1 MRLYALINY
10 ENSLCLNIDLFLFL
24 NILHNFRLIYWNF
37 LNNLI
42 WFFIITIL
50 LFKLFVCFLLS
61 NNSVVFSKLL
71 FSFFSHLLS
80 LFKFSFSHSLFCF
93 LISYPSPFDFSLVKS
108 CNKLSKLL
116 FFLLSLFFIKL
127 NHDLLLTH

>member
-10 ENSLCLNIDLFLFL
+10 ENSLCLNIDLFFFL

-50 LFKLFVCFLLS
+50 LFKLFVCFLLR

-71 FSFFSHLLS
+71 FSFFSHLLP

-108 CNKLSKLL
+108 WNKLSKLL
-116 FFLLSLFFIKL
+116 FFLLSLVFIKL